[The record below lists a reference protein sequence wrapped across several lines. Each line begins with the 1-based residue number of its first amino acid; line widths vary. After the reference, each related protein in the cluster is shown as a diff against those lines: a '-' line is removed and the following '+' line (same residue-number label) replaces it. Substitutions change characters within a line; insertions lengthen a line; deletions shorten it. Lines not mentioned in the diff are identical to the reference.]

1 MAETEFPVL
10 LATNVLGLLPAPAL
24 THVTALLMRRLG
36 RTHPRL
42 FRALAGHEPCTIGIE
57 PTDLA
62 HRFVL
67 RFGGTPVS
75 LVPALTFEQ
84 PMNACVRG
92 RLATLVGLL
101 EGRLDSDALFFSREI
116 VITGDME
123 AIVSLRNVLDRET
136 VNVFQAATALFGPV
150 ERPVRRVALMLERR
164 FAAAHQRLT
173 MRHEA
178 LHAARRKEDPI
189 AAHCERLEV
198 ELQVLRTRIAKIEAQ
213 TRRRNPIGA
222 VT

>member
-10 LATNVLGLLPAPAL
+10 LATNVLRLLPSPAL
-24 THVTALLMRRLG
+24 TRAAALLMRRLG
-36 RTHPRL
+36 RAHPRL
-42 FRALAGHEPCTIGIE
+42 FRTHARHEPCTIGIE

-67 RFGGTPVS
+67 RFGGTPVL
-75 LVPALTFEQ
+75 LVPVLTFEQ

-92 RLATLVGLL
+92 PLATLVGLL

-123 AIVSLRNVLDRET
+123 AIISLRNALERET
-136 VNVFQAATALFGPV
+136 VNVFKAAISLFGPV
-150 ERPVRRVALMLERR
+150 ERPVRRVALIIERR
-164 FAAAHQRLT
+164 LTAAHQCLT
-173 MRHEA
+173 RRHEV
-178 LHAARRKEDPI
+178 LHAARREEHPV
-189 AAHCERLEV
+189 ATNCARQEA
-198 ELQVLRTRIAKIEAQ
+198 ELQSLRARMAKIEAQ
-213 TRRRNPIGA
+213 ARRRNPIGA